1 LGYESWRR
9 GEAQLLAQAERQRQA
24 AYQLP
29 TSSQSGACMPIY
41 SAMNKLKSIIPHSVA
56 DAQALLDTL
65 PFDVQEQLISAVYL
79 GREHIHNS
87 NLRDDVDINRSYTDH
102 ISKDEYARILCEKGE
117 NLIIYLDKLES
128 CAMASGFDLNKL

>member
-1 LGYESWRR
+1 
-9 GEAQLLAQAERQRQA
+9 
-24 AYQLP
+24 
-29 TSSQSGACMPIY
+29 MPIY
-41 SAMNKLKSIIPHSVA
+41 SAMNNLKSSIPHSVA

-87 NLRDDVDINRSYTDH
+87 NLRDDVDIDRSYTDH

-117 NLIIYLDKLES
+117 NLIIYLDKLEA